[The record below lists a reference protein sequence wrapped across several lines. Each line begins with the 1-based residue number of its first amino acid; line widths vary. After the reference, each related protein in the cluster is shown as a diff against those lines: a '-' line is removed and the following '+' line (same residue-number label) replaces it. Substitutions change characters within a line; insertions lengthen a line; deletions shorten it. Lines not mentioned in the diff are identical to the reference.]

1 MNNQNSIINP
11 LVTLIKIKKGVKE
24 KIELDGNV
32 IKLTI
37 QQLLYSLMDK
47 QYAAREVRDEYPLIL
62 VLAIVNQGKLY
73 KLFSASDIKFN
84 LKVTGIYGL
93 NLDMLLS
100 ENEKNLK
107 LLLEIKTRILS
118 AYQTY
123 LLPGIKEEVK
133 KEQLGHIQSLV
144 HSIYEMYKTLNNTQ
158 KVLIENPFYFYKD
171 DYILFS
177 STIKDTKL
185 IDYLKNFRPKTF
197 EISKKEDKKSE
208 PKVTE
213 KSDRK
218 IKVDFSKKK

>member
-1 MNNQNSIINP
+1 MTTNNTIINP

-24 KIELDGNV
+24 KIDLDGEL

-47 QYAAREVRDEYPLIL
+47 KYSAQEVKDEYPLVL

-73 KLFSASDIKFN
+73 KLFSASNIKFN
-84 LKVTGIYGL
+84 LKVAGIYGL

-100 ENEKNLK
+100 PDEKNLNI
-107 LLLEIKTRILS
+107 LLEIKSRILS

-123 LLPGIKEEVK
+123 LIPGVKDEIK
-133 KEQLGHIQSLV
+133 KEQLNDIQSSI
-144 HSIYEMYKTLNNTQ
+144 HSIYELSKLEEKQ
-158 KVLIENPFYFYKD
+158 KVLIEDPFYFYID
-171 DYILFS
+171 DYILYS

-185 IDYLKNFRPKTF
+185 IDHLKHFRPKTF
-197 EISKKEDKKSE
+197 EISKKSE
-208 PKVTE
+208 PKVSQ